1 MEFSTKGRILVL
13 LVAIVCIC
21 SCSTVK
27 HVPEGEYLLDDVKIR
42 VSDNSGISPG
52 SLMGY
57 LRQRPNHEVLGFA
70 KLQLATYSLSG
81 RDTAKWYNRW
91 LQRLGQPPVIF
102 SPVLTQASASQ
113 LHRSLV
119 NRGYMDAHVGIDTIP
134 AGKKRMDVIYTITT
148 GKPHVISSVSYDIPD
163 TVVRNIVMADS
174 SHFLINVGG
183 NLDREVLDMERTA
196 ITRRLHNKG
205 YYEFNKEYIVF
216 TADTARGEKDVAL
229 TLHIRPP
236 KKSSVTDT
244 VAAQHR
250 HYSYNVRN
258 VIFVTDYNAAA
269 AGNDFDFGRQDTVRY
284 NGITVLYGSD
294 HYIRPSALEEKCFI
308 VPGSTYDSRQL
319 DRPYQALSQMGILN
333 YINIRMRPVTSDDG
347 KKWLDAYILL
357 SRARKQSVA
366 IELEGTNSE
375 GDLGFGIGL
384 TYQHRNL
391 ARGSELLSAKLRT
404 SYESLSGNINGLIN
418 NRYTEFAGEVSITF
432 PKVKA
437 PFLTRSFKQRMKA
450 NTEFSISG
458 NYQERPEYTRII
470 AGAAWKYRM
479 NRYSGHKLTR
489 HTYDM
494 IDINYVYL
502 PKSTLNFLDSIAPA
516 NPLLRYSYEDHFIMR
531 MGYTLY
537 RTNRRT
543 PTATINNFAIQP
555 SIFTLRASVETAG
568 NLLYAISGM
577 FDQRRHDGTYHIFGI
592 QYSQYV
598 KGEFEYTYTR
608 NFNDRNALGL
618 RGAFGIA
625 YPYGN
630 SRMMPFEK
638 RFYAGGANGVRGW
651 GVRTLGPGC
660 YDSKK
665 SMSNFIN
672 QCGDISLIL
681 SAEYRAKLFWV
692 LEGAL
697 FIDAGNIWTVHNYEN
712 QPGGMFKFNE
722 FYKQIAMSYG
732 AGLRLDFTYF
742 LLRFDIG
749 LKAYNPARGQESW
762 PLLNPRWHR
771 DATFHFAVGY
781 PF

>member
-284 NGITVLYGSD
+284 NGITVLYGSE
-294 HYIRPSALEEKCFI
+294 I
-308 VPGSTYDSRQL
+308 G
-319 DRPYQALSQMGILN
+319 
-333 YINIRMRPVTSDDG
+333 
-347 KKWLDAYILL
+347 
-357 SRARKQSVA
+357 RAHV
-366 IELEGTNSE
+366 
-375 GDLGFGIGL
+375 
-384 TYQHRNL
+384 
-391 ARGSELLSAKLRT
+391 
-404 SYESLSGNINGLIN
+404 
-418 NRYTEFAGEVSITF
+418 
-432 PKVKA
+432 
-437 PFLTRSFKQRMKA
+437 
-450 NTEFSISG
+450 
-458 NYQERPEYTRII
+458 
-470 AGAAWKYRM
+470 
-479 NRYSGHKLTR
+479 
-489 HTYDM
+489 
-494 IDINYVYL
+494 
-502 PKSTLNFLDSIAPA
+502 
-516 NPLLRYSYEDHFIMR
+516 
-531 MGYTLY
+531 
-537 RTNRRT
+537 
-543 PTATINNFAIQP
+543 
-555 SIFTLRASVETAG
+555 
-568 NLLYAISGM
+568 
-577 FDQRRHDGTYHIFGI
+577 
-592 QYSQYV
+592 
-598 KGEFEYTYTR
+598 
-608 NFNDRNALGL
+608 
-618 RGAFGIA
+618 
-625 YPYGN
+625 
-630 SRMMPFEK
+630 
-638 RFYAGGANGVRGW
+638 
-651 GVRTLGPGC
+651 
-660 YDSKK
+660 
-665 SMSNFIN
+665 
-672 QCGDISLIL
+672 
-681 SAEYRAKLFWV
+681 
-692 LEGAL
+692 
-697 FIDAGNIWTVHNYEN
+697 
-712 QPGGMFKFNE
+712 
-722 FYKQIAMSYG
+722 
-732 AGLRLDFTYF
+732 
-742 LLRFDIG
+742 
-749 LKAYNPARGQESW
+749 
-762 PLLNPRWHR
+762 
-771 DATFHFAVGY
+771 
-781 PF
+781 